1 MFNSI
6 GMGSNL
12 IIEWRYFKQ
21 SFDEQTSDRGSSSL
35 NNNKKKETACG
46 NSPQDSLQVACI
58 GPKLN
63 S

>member
-1 MFNSI
+1 MFDSI
-6 GMGSNL
+6 GMGSSL

-35 NNNKKKETACG
+35 NKKRKETARG
-46 NSPQDSLQVACI
+46 NSPQDSLQVASI